1 MPEISKAC
9 AVGWK
14 GKAPDPDPD
23 PALSLSIAGAQ
34 KAFVPRLAKPLALS
48 ASYKLAR
55 DEFYF
60 LL

>member
-1 MPEISKAC
+1 MPEISKAY

-14 GKAPDPDPD
+14 GKAPDPD